1 MARKDNVRLEHPPNI
16 CSQYKK
22 LADKEKEKEKERL
35 VSSNRK
41 LQRMADKEKERLADN
56 RCLTE
61 NLMNSSSSALQRT
74 VNNNVSS
81 RVQK

>member
-1 MARKDNVRLEHPPNI
+1 MARKDNVRFENPPNI

-22 LADKEKEKEKERL
+22 LADKEKEKERL

-41 LQRMADKEKERLADN
+41 LERMADKEKERLADN

>member
-1 MARKDNVRLEHPPNI
+1 MARKDNVRFENPPNI

-22 LADKEKEKEKERL
+22 LAEKEKEKERL

-61 NLMNSSSSALQRT
+61 NLMNSSSSALPRT

>member
-1 MARKDNVRLEHPPNI
+1 MARKDNVRFENPPNI

-22 LADKEKEKEKERL
+22 LADKEKEKERL

-61 NLMNSSSSALQRT
+61 NLMNSSSSALPRT

>member
-1 MARKDNVRLEHPPNI
+1 MARKDNVRFENPPNI

-22 LADKEKEKEKERL
+22 LAEKEKEKERL

>member
-1 MARKDNVRLEHPPNI
+1 MARKDNVRFENPPNI

-22 LADKEKEKEKERL
+22 LADKEKEKERL

-56 RCLTE
+56 RFLTE